1 MRKLIIFGIAL
12 LCCFFEPSICYAQA
26 VSHHPL
32 VKPMP
37 GSKLIPGQS
46 KKMNFSAHTY
56 HVGKVNKPEKVE
68 KKGKYWRLRYLIK
81 DEQGRLN
88 KNISRMEIAENYK
101 AAALEKGGSVLYDIN
116 GKLTFTLPLNN
127 GSTLWAYL
135 SAGEGSY
142 YLYIIEEAG
151 FKQSL
156 FFGADEMKREL
167 DTKGSIALYGINF
180 DTDSDK
186 LKLGAEKLLIEMV
199 KLMKNNPALKIEI
212 QGHTDNLGSASH
224 NLNLS
229 NKRAMSVKNFLLL
242 YGVSQSR
249 LIPKGYGMEKP
260 LGSNDTAEGRAKN
273 RRVELVKLN

>member
-1 MRKLIIFGIAL
+1 MKKFVVVGIAL
-12 LCCFFEPSICYAQA
+12 LCCCFEVPICKAQGID
-26 VSHHPL
+26 HHPV

-46 KKMNFSAHTY
+46 KKMNFSAHTFY
-56 HVGKVNKPEKVE
+56 VGKINKPDRVE

-81 DEQGRLN
+81 DAQGRVN
-88 KNISRMEIAENYK
+88 KNISRLEIAENYK
-101 AAALEKGGSVLYDIN
+101 AAALEKGGTLLYEVN
-116 GKLTFTLPLNN
+116 GKLTFTLPMNN

-151 FKQSL
+151 FKQRL
-156 FFGADEMKREL
+156 FFGADEMKMEL
-167 DTKGSIALYGINF
+167 DAKGSISLYGINF

-199 KLMKNNPALKIEI
+199 KLMKSNPELKIEI
-212 QGHTDNLGSASH
+212 QGHTDNVGSASH
-224 NLNLS
+224 NLALS
-229 NKRAMSVKNFLLL
+229 NKRANSVKSFLLL
-242 YGVSQSR
+242 YGVSTSR
-249 LIPKGYGMEKP
+249 MVAKGYGMENP
-260 LGSNDTAEGRAKN
+260 IESNDTEDGRAKN